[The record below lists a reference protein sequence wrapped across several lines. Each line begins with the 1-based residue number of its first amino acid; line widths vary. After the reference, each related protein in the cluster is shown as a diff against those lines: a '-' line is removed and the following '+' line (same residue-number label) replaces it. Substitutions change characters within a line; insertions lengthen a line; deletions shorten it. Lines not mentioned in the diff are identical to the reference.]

1 MPSIGTIGSNLLL
14 AATLAVT
21 APLWLGGCKQQD
33 ETAATAAT
41 YTARGQIETLPAEA
55 GNSLYLHHEAIP
67 SFVTHDGKQS
77 GMMSMTMGFAVA
89 PGVALEGLA
98 KGDKVEFTFAVDWE
112 NSPATQITAI
122 RKLPPE
128 TTLELTGM

>member
-1 MPSIGTIGSNLLL
+1 MPSIGTIGSKLLL

-21 APLWLGGCKQQD
+21 APLGLGGCKQQD
-33 ETAATAAT
+33 ETAAAAAT
-41 YTARGQIETLPAEA
+41 YTVRGQIETLPAS
-55 GNSLYLHHEAIP
+55 GGQSLYLHHEAIP

-89 PGVALEGLA
+89 PGVSLEGLA
-98 KGDKVEFTFAVDWE
+98 KGDKVEFTFAVDWK